1 MKWLGLFF
9 LLFSLNSYGQCK
21 TYLINPK
28 GDTINC
34 TDVNGKRQGYW
45 LTRVEALRGTPGY
58 DEEGYYVDGMKDG
71 TWYQYSKMGDLIAHE
86 NYKWGM
92 KDGVNKYFNVTVG
105 LIREESWLAVNPTD
119 PWVEIEVE
127 DVYNPGTF
135 NKTKVKMEAKSYKHG
150 TWRMYDPQTGALVAS
165 ENWYMN
171 ETEAER
177 KKKQLAASG
186 GKTTT
191 PASDTT
197 KPAAK
202 KIVPKEVQEFEKKNA
217 GKKKVKIRD
226 GRTGG

>member
-9 LLFSLNSYGQCK
+9 LLFAVESYGQCK

-34 TDVNGKRQGYW
+34 TDFNGKRQGYW
-45 LTRVEALRGTPGY
+45 LTRVEPMRGNAGY
-58 DEEGYYVDGMKDG
+58 DEEGYYADGMKEG
-71 TWYQYSKMGDLIAHE
+71 TWYQYSRMGDLMAHE

-92 KDGVNKYFNVTVG
+92 KDGVNKYFNITVG
-105 LIREESWLAVNPTD
+105 LIREESWLAVNPSD
-119 PWVEIEVE
+119 PYVEIEVE
-127 DVYNPGTF
+127 DVLNPGTF
-135 NKTKVKMEAKSYKHG
+135 TKTKVKMEAKAYKHG
-150 TWRMYDPQTGALVAS
+150 TWRMYDPQTGALVKS
-165 ENWYMN
+165 ETWYMN

-177 KKKQLAASG
+177 KKKQLAAAG
-186 GKTTT
+186 GNNA

-202 KIVPKEVQEFEKKNA
+202 KVVPKVVQEFEKKNS